1 MELITSLLSLG
12 VPIPITL
19 WLMDNVS
26 LLQSSAKW
34 IVWLGQYVP
43 VRFVRRVVSFL
54 ITIAV
59 ATSLILIGIWLKAL
73 PAPIGAGEWIDIV
86 WEHSGL
92 AIVLTQFGHAIR
104 NQRH

>member
-1 MELITSLLSLG
+1 MQLITTLLSLG

-26 LLQSSAKW
+26 FLQSSTKW
-34 IVWLGQYVP
+34 IVWLGKYVP

-73 PAPIGAGEWIDIV
+73 VAPVSAGEWIDLV
-86 WEHSGL
+86 WAHSGL